1 MLMGS
6 LARWWQSCGREWR
19 SWKVG
24 VLSKRGVAFLV
35 AVSVFNPLASL
46 AQVSYFRSGLGPN
59 RSHSSPS
66 VMRDPSARHEQQ
78 HGLESEKQT

>member
-1 MLMGS
+1 MEELES
-6 LARWWQSCGREWR
+6 WR
-19 SWKVG
+19 SQQT
-24 VLSKRGVAFLV
+24 RGGCFGGSECVQ
-35 AVSVFNPLASL
+35 SLASL